1 MYRQQL
7 SDILCRTSLDHKSLV
22 LSCETLKEAHIYC
35 KINKL
40 SGQMAGCLIENYII
54 NKFEH
59 MSKVKSSN
67 CEGDCIHKNGSTI
80 EIKIS
85 LGGKTHNKFNFVQIR
100 LGHNID
106 FYLLTAYYLD
116 KSNLD
121 NDGELYT
128 FFINKHNM
136 IDIICNYGSYAHGT
150 VGEYGK
156 ISRENIREDC
166 EYAIRPLYGSL
177 LWSKLL
183 EYRLTNSALP
193 IEF

>member
-7 SDILCRTSLDHKSLV
+7 SNILFRTSLDHKSSV

-35 KINKL
+35 KINQL

-116 KSNLD
+116 KSNLG

-128 FFINKHNM
+128 FFIDKHNM

-156 ISRENIREDC
+156 ISKENIREDC

>member
-1 MYRQQL
+1 
-7 SDILCRTSLDHKSLV
+7 
-22 LSCETLKEAHIYC
+22 
-35 KINKL
+35 
-40 SGQMAGCLIENYII
+40 MAGCLIENYII

>member
-7 SDILCRTSLDHKSLV
+7 SDILCRTSLDHKSLI

-121 NDGELYT
+121 NDCELYT
-128 FFINKHNM
+128 FFINKQNM

-156 ISRENIREDC
+156 ISKENIREDC
-166 EYAIRPLYGSL
+166 EYAIRPLYGSS